1 MAATGDARGTELGRY
16 LKARRAQVRPED
28 VGLPAG
34 AGLRRTPG
42 LRREELAA
50 LAGVSVDYYIRLERG
65 RETNPSPAVVDAL
78 GRALRLRGDGYER
91 LHELAELASGRPSE
105 LPASSDHGVR
115 DSVLRMLESVRPLPA
130 YVVSRFNRVL
140 AANPPGRRL
149 LPGLWEWP
157 EDQRNL
163 TRYLFLHPVGRTL
176 YEPWEDTV
184 ARSVAHLR
192 AVAGAAPDDPEL
204 TTLVGELV
212 LKSPEFARLW
222 ERYDVCERGGG
233 QKSFRHPKAGE
244 MTLTYEVMQLART
257 GGQRMVV
264 YQAVPGTAD
273 ETNMLRLDPA
283 RHGDEPVPAE
293 RPGPAGGPGSP
304 AAPVLTGAVS
314 TGLSGSDVSRTS
326 GGRTARR

>member
-1 MAATGDARGTELGRY
+1 MAAATDTRGTELGRY
-16 LKARRAQVRPED
+16 LKARRGQVRPQD

-50 LAGVSVDYYIRLERG
+50 LAGVSVDYYTRLERG

-91 LHELAELASGRPSE
+91 LHELAELASGRPAE
-105 LPASSDHGVR
+105 LPACTDHTVR
-115 DSVLRMLESVRPLPA
+115 PSVLRMLESMRPLPA

-149 LPGLWEWP
+149 LPGLWDWP
-157 EDQRNL
+157 EEQRNL

-176 YEPWEDTV
+176 YEPWEETV
-184 ARSVAHLR
+184 AHSVAHLR
-192 AVAGAAPDDPEL
+192 AVAGAGPDDPEL
-204 TTLVGELV
+204 TGLVGELV

-233 QKSFRHPKAGE
+233 QKCFRHPRAGA
-244 MTLTYEVMQLART
+244 MTLTYEVMRLART

-264 YQAVPGTAD
+264 YQAAPGTPD
-273 ETNMLRLDPA
+273 EEAMLSLDTTQSQPQ
-283 RHGDEPVPAE
+283 PQPQSQSQ
-293 RPGPAGGPGSP
+293 SP
-304 AAPVLTGAVS
+304 
-314 TGLSGSDVSRTS
+314 
-326 GGRTARR
+326 

>member
-1 MAATGDARGTELGRY
+1 M
-16 LKARRAQVRPED
+16 RPQD

-91 LHELAELASGRPSE
+91 LHELAELASGRVSE
-105 LPASSDHGVR
+105 LPASPEHTVR

-130 YVVSRFNRVL
+130 YVVSRYNRVL

-149 LPGLWEWP
+149 TPGLWDWP
-157 EDQRNL
+157 EEQRNL
-163 TRYLFLHPVGRTL
+163 TRYVFLHPVGRAL
-176 YEPWEDTV
+176 YEPWEETV
-184 ARSVAHLR
+184 ALSVAHLR
-192 AVAGAAPDDPEL
+192 AVSGADPDDPEL
-204 TTLVGELV
+204 TALVGELA
-212 LKSPEFARLW
+212 LKSQEFARLW

-233 QKSFRHPKAGE
+233 QKSFRHPRVGP
-244 MTLTYEVMQLART
+244 MTLTYEVMRLART

-264 YQAVPGTAD
+264 YQAVPGTPD
-273 ETNMLRLDPA
+273 ERAMLRLDDADHADAGADDDAP
-283 RHGDEPVPAE
+283 RPVEAQ
-293 RPGPAGGPGSP
+293 
-304 AAPVLTGAVS
+304 GAS
-314 TGLSGSDVSRTS
+314 QS
-326 GGRTARR
+326 

>member
-1 MAATGDARGTELGRY
+1 M
-16 LKARRAQVRPED
+16 RPED

-50 LAGVSVDYYIRLERG
+50 VAGVSVDYYIRLERG

-78 GRALRLRGDGYER
+78 GRALRLRGDAYER
-91 LHELAELASGRPSE
+91 LHELAELASGRVAE
-105 LPASSDHGVR
+105 LPACPDHTVR

-130 YVVSRFNRVL
+130 YVVSRYNRVL

-149 LPGLWEWP
+149 LPGLWDWP
-157 EDQRNL
+157 EQQRNL

-176 YEPWEDTV
+176 YEPWAETV
-184 ARSVAHLR
+184 ALSVAHLR
-192 AVAGAAPDDPEL
+192 AVAGAGPDDPEL

-233 QKSFRHPKAGE
+233 QKCFRHPQAGA
-244 MTLTYEVMQLART
+244 MTLTYEVMRLART

-264 YQAVPGTAD
+264 YQAAPGTAD
-273 ETNMLRLDPA
+273 EEAMLRLEAEDA
-283 RHGDEPVPAE
+283 RGE
-293 RPGPAGGPGSP
+293 RAS
-304 AAPVLTGAVS
+304 APL
-314 TGLSGSDVSRTS
+314 LSLNG
-326 GGRTARR
+326 

>member
-1 MAATGDARGTELGRY
+1 MAAADARGSELGRY

-78 GRALRLRGDGYER
+78 GRALRLRGDAYER
-91 LHELAELASGRPSE
+91 LYELVELASGRVGE
-105 LPASSDHGVR
+105 LPASSEHTVR

-130 YVVSRFNRVL
+130 YVVSRYNRVL
-140 AANPPGRRL
+140 AANAPGRRL
-149 LPGLWEWP
+149 LPGLWDWP
-157 EDQRNL
+157 QDQRNL

-176 YEPWEDTV
+176 YQPWEETV
-184 ARSVAHLR
+184 ALSVAHLR
-192 AVAGAAPDDPEL
+192 AVAGADPDDPEL
-204 TTLVGELV
+204 TALVGELV
-212 LKSPEFARLW
+212 LKSAEFARLW

-233 QKSFRHPKAGE
+233 QKSFRHPQVGP

-264 YQAVPGTAD
+264 YQAAPGTPD
-273 ETNMLRLDPA
+273 EAAMLRLDSVGARPESAPLDRPEPA
-283 RHGDEPVPAE
+283 AEPC
-293 RPGPAGGPGSP
+293 PAGVV
-304 AAPVLTGAVS
+304 AAAHASAG
-314 TGLSGSDVSRTS
+314 
-326 GGRTARR
+326 

>member
-1 MAATGDARGTELGRY
+1 MAAASADTRGTELGRY
-16 LKARRAQVRPED
+16 LKARRAQVRPEE

-34 AGLRRTPG
+34 AGVRRTPG

-91 LHELAELASGRPSE
+91 LHELAELAAGRVSE
-105 LPASSDHGVR
+105 LPVCSDHTVR

-130 YVVSRFNRVL
+130 YVVSRYNRVL

-149 LPGLWEWP
+149 LPGLWDWP

-176 YEPWEDTV
+176 YEPWEETV
-184 ARSVAHLR
+184 ALSVAHLR
-192 AVAGAAPDDPEL
+192 AVAGADPDDPEL
-204 TTLVGELV
+204 TALVGELV
-212 LKSPEFARLW
+212 LKSPEFAGLW

-233 QKSFRHPKAGE
+233 QKTFRHPKAGP
-244 MTLTYEVMQLART
+244 MTLTYEVMRLART

-264 YQAVPGTAD
+264 YQAA
-273 ETNMLRLDPA
+273 
-283 RHGDEPVPAE
+283 
-293 RPGPAGGPGSP
+293 PGSP
-304 AAPVLTGAVS
+304 DEQAMFGLDCAAARPVALPEPEPEPEPVL
-314 TGLSGSDVSRTS
+314 SG
-326 GGRTARR
+326 RRPEAAAEPCPACAQTPAHA

>member
-1 MAATGDARGTELGRY
+1 MTAAADVRGTELGRY
-16 LKARRAQVRPED
+16 LKARRAQVRPEE

-65 RETNPSPAVVDAL
+65 RETNPSPAVLDAL

-91 LHELAELASGRPSE
+91 LHELAELASGRVAE
-105 LPASSDHGVR
+105 LEACSDNVVR

-130 YVVSRFNRVL
+130 YVVSRYNRVL
-140 AANPPGRRL
+140 AGNPAARRL
-149 LPGLWEWP
+149 LPGLWDWP
-157 EDQRNL
+157 QEQRNL

-176 YEPWEDTV
+176 YEPWEETV
-184 ARSVAHLR
+184 ASSVAHLR
-192 AVAGAAPDDPEL
+192 AVSGADPDDPEL

-233 QKSFRHPKAGE
+233 QKRFRHPGVGP
-244 MTLTYEVMQLART
+244 MTLTYEVMRLART
-257 GGQRMVV
+257 GGQRLVV
-264 YQAVPGTAD
+264 YQAAPGTPD
-273 ETNMLRLDPA
+273 EKAMLSLD
-283 RHGDEPVPAE
+283 
-293 RPGPAGGPGSP
+293 
-304 AAPVLTGAVS
+304 AAS
-314 TGLSGSDVSRTS
+314 
-326 GGRTARR
+326 